1 MLVRIS
7 FRPGFLAAIV
17 AMVAIAVP
25 RPVPAE
31 FYQWTD
37 EEGQRRI
44 SNIPPNGVRE
54 DGTIV
59 DTYHPYSIVAQ
70 HARMREQLEHQAM
83 DIEHAEAEAATKND
97 PGSRRMPFS
106 LDILDGF
113 GR

>member
-1 MLVRIS
+1 
-7 FRPGFLAAIV
+7 
-17 AMVAIAVP
+17 MVAIAVP

-54 DGTIV
+54 DGT
-59 DTYHPYSIVAQ
+59 IVAQ